1 MAPFVTKTMNASRA
15 VVEPLS
21 HSPISAACLSL
32 ETIAPGVTLH
42 ANTYTIRKTRKKLKI
57 HSNLATKTVPKSFHI
72 IIRVKRQ
79 KINT

>member
-15 VVEPLS
+15 AVEPLS
-21 HSPISAACLSL
+21 RSPISAACLYL
-32 ETIAPGVTLH
+32 EIIVPGVTPH
-42 ANTYTIRKTRKKLKI
+42 ENTYTIRKTRKKLKI
-57 HSNLATKTVPKSFHI
+57 HLNLVPKSFHI

>member
-15 VVEPLS
+15 VVETSS

-32 ETIAPGVTLH
+32 GTIAPGVTPH
-42 ANTYTIRKTRKKLKI
+42 ANAYTIRKTRKKLKI
-57 HSNLATKTVPKSFHI
+57 HLNLVPKSFHI

-79 KINT
+79 NINT

>member
-1 MAPFVTKTMNASRA
+1 MAPFVTKTMNASR
-15 VVEPLS
+15 VVAEPLS

-32 ETIAPGVTLH
+32 GTIAPGATLH

-57 HSNLATKTVPKSFHI
+57 HLSLVIKMMQKNFHI
-72 IIRVKRQ
+72 IIRVKEQ